1 MTFDLI
7 YANVQLPMAA
17 VCSQCGHP
25 YPHAGFPH
33 RCPLC
38 GGVYDLVPGERSSE
52 LPRSTI
58 SLGEGNTPLL
68 PLPWGSGG
76 VFVKCEHNNPTGSYK
91 DRGTARLVSA
101 LIEQGVKTVVED
113 SSGNAGASLAAYA
126 ARAGIHARI
135 YAPASASGPKRAQ
148 IIRYGAELVPVE
160 GPRMNAAHAVLEDVG
175 TACVYASHAYQPH
188 WLAGV
193 ASMALEIAAGIEG
206 VGTVV
211 APVGQGGLLLGL
223 YHGFRAAAA
232 NGVAAGIPA
241 LVGVQAQRCA
251 PVWRQYAV
259 QKPPGDWGSS
269 IAEGICIAEPVRGE
283 AVLEAVRQ
291 TGGEILAVEEDD
303 ILAGVQ
309 ALAREGLDVEPTS
322 GVVFAALR
330 QLESPRKPVVL
341 ILTGSGLK
349 QPADQRAE

>member
-7 YANVQLPMAA
+7 SANVQLPMAA
-17 VCSQCGHP
+17 VCSQCRQP
-25 YPHAGFPH
+25 YPPSGFPH
-33 RCPLC
+33 RCPSC
-38 GGVYDLVPGERSSE
+38 GGIFDLVPGEKGVDS
-52 LPRSTI
+52 LQDVI

-91 DRGTARLVSA
+91 DRGTARLVNA
-101 LIEQGVKTVVED
+101 LLEQGVKTVAED

-126 ARAGIHARI
+126 ARAGMRARI

-148 IIRYGAELVPVE
+148 IVRYGAELVSVE
-160 GPRMNAAHAVLEDVG
+160 GPRINAAHAVLEGVG
-175 TACVYASHAYQPH
+175 AGCVYASHAYQPH

-193 ASMALEIAAGIEG
+193 AGMALEIAAEIEG

-232 NGVAAGIPA
+232 NGIIAAMPA
-241 LVGVQAQRCA
+241 LVGVQALRCA
-251 PVWRQYAV
+251 PVWSQYTD
-259 QKPPGDWGSS
+259 QEPPGEWGSS
-269 IAEGICIAEPVRGE
+269 IAEGICVAEPVRGE
-283 AVLEAVRQ
+283 AVLEAVRK
-291 TGGEILAVEEDD
+291 TGGEILAVEEEDVR
-303 ILAGVQ
+303 AGVQ
-309 ALAREGLDVEPTS
+309 AFAREGLDVEPTS

-330 QLESPRKPVVL
+330 QLEALHKPVVL

-349 QPADQRAE
+349 QPADQLTE